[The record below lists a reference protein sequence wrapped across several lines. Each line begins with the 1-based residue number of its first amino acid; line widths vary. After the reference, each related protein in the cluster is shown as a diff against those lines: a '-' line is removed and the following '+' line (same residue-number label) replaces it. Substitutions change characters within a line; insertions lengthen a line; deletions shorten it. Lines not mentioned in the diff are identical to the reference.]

1 MTTNDQGKVAGRTA
15 RYSAVQ
21 LAALVVGAAFLLVGI
36 LGFIPGVTTDY
47 GELQWAG
54 HESGA
59 KLLGVFVVSGLHNIV
74 HLAFGVAGLLLARSF
89 AGARGFLLGGG
100 LIYLLLW
107 IYGLVIDHHSA
118 ANFVPI
124 NTADNWLHLGLGAV
138 MILLALTLAGRPVT
152 TRGAGETRTP
162 PATR

>member
-1 MTTNDQGKVAGRTA
+1 
-15 RYSAVQ
+15 
-21 LAALVVGAAFLLVGI
+21 
-36 LGFIPGVTTDY
+36 
-47 GELQWAG
+47 
-54 HESGA
+54 
-59 KLLGVFVVSGLHNIV
+59 
-74 HLAFGVAGLLLARSF
+74 VAGLLLARSF

-118 ANFVPI
+118 ANFVQI